1 MLVSPFIFYRGAA
14 LVMAAD
20 LAGTPSP
27 GLRTQLCGDAHL
39 SNFGAY
45 ASPERRL
52 VFDINDFDE
61 TMPGPFEWD
70 VKRLAASLVVAGR
83 DNGFSAKQSREAT
96 LAAVKAY
103 RTGMRDL
110 ARQPILDVWYSHLN
124 GRIPSIS
131 AETFQSRSCLR

>member
-1 MLVSPFIFYRGAA
+1 MSPTIKAA
-14 LVMAAD
+14 PGQRASAQQRASSGKAAREGVP
-20 LAGTPSP
+20 LE
-27 GLRTQLCGDAHL
+27 AHGEL
-39 SNFGAY
+39 
-45 ASPERRL
+45 L

-83 DNGFSAKQSREAT
+83 DNGFSAKQSREVT
-96 LAAVKAY
+96 LAAVEAY

-131 AETFQSRSCLR
+131 AETFQPRSCLR